1 MLVLFVLRCAF
12 GMLVRRWGIFWRPLE
27 MKFQRRAQ
35 VIGACM
41 RLHSYCINKKIILQ
55 LEEVGDHTEYQPD
68 RWALTPMF
76 DKHNNPVAYMQPSL
90 TPLTTDITD
99 DSALASSSDR
109 DLTRKRLIE
118 AIDDASLIR
127 PLAGS
132 KRRREKFEGII

>member
-1 MLVLFVLRCAF
+1 
-12 GMLVRRWGIFWRPLE
+12 
-27 MKFQRRAQ
+27 
-35 VIGACM
+35 
-41 RLHSYCINKKIILQ
+41 
-55 LEEVGDHTEYQPD
+55 
-68 RWALTPMF
+68 MF

-132 KRRREKFEGII
+132 KRRREKCEGII